1 MSDLGNKDVLAKNLQ
16 YYMNINN
23 KTRNDICDDLGFKYS
38 TFSDW
43 INAKKYPRIDE
54 IEIMANYF
62 NIPKADLIEYKVT
75 TETKTKD
82 GDRERIERAREK
94 MDDDDKEAMMKV
106 LEAAFAKYFND

>member
-43 INAKKYPRIDE
+43 INAKKYPRIDK

-62 NIPKADLIEYKVT
+62 NITKADLIESKVT

-82 GDRERIERAREK
+82 GDIERIERAREK

>member
-43 INAKKYPRIDE
+43 INAKKYPRIDK

-62 NIPKADLIEYKVT
+62 NITKADLIESKVT
-75 TETKTKD
+75 AETKPKD
-82 GDRERIERAREK
+82 GDIERIERAREK